1 MDENDTLTEQLNR
14 HRRDI
19 EALDR
24 RILHLV
30 RERLEVAREIGELK
44 HRLGIPLRNFKVEA
58 SVLDRFSEASS
69 FLGLDAALGRDLA
82 LFLIAKA
89 VEHQA
94 EHRDTRYAGDALQV
108 VVIGGKGGMG
118 RWITRLLLG
127 QGHRVRIFDPADGDA
142 PAEEVPDLEAVGD
155 ADLVLVSVPLGAC
168 PDVLRIVADH
178 RPTGVVA
185 EMCSLKH
192 HLTSTLAELRGRGMR
207 AVSFH
212 PMFGPSVRMLSDR
225 TVVFMTDAPE
235 DDRAVVR
242 RLFADTSARLVD
254 MSPEEH
260 DRRMRAVL
268 GLTHLMTLV
277 YARSLER
284 SGIPVADLAEVA
296 GVTFDRQIGATRE
309 LAWENPEL
317 FFEIQRHLPSGEGP
331 ADWLAAAVGD
341 WQALVGAD
349 DRDGFVDLMRSCR
362 EAIGDPGMMPM
373 RSRD

>member
-1 MDENDTLTEQLNR
+1 MDDRDPLTEQLDRN
-14 HRRDI
+14 RRDI

-30 RERLEVAREIGELK
+30 RERLEVASEIGDLK
-44 HRLGIPLRNFKVEA
+44 QRLGIPLRNFRVEA
-58 SVLDRFSEASS
+58 SVLERFSEASS
-69 FLGLDAALGRDLA
+69 FLGLDAGLGRDLA
-82 LFLIAKA
+82 LFLIGKA

-94 EHRDTRYAGDALQV
+94 EHRDTRYDGDALQV
-108 VVIGGKGGMG
+108 VVVGGKGGMG

-127 QGHRVRIFDPADGDA
+127 QGHRVSIHDPAEGEA
-142 PAEEVPDLEAVGD
+142 PATEVDDLSAVRD

-168 PDVLRIVADH
+168 PDVLRAIADH
-178 RPTGVVA
+178 QPRGVVA

-192 HLTSTLAELRGRGMR
+192 HLAESLAEVRQRGVR
-207 AVSFH
+207 AISFH

-235 DDRAVVR
+235 ADVEVVR
-242 RLFADTSARLVD
+242 RLFADTSARLVAMD
-254 MSPEEH
+254 PVEH

-277 YARSLER
+277 YARALER
-284 SGIPVADLAEVA
+284 SGLAVADLAEVA

-317 FFEIQRHLPSGEGP
+317 FYEIQHHLPAGEGP
-331 ADWLAAAVGD
+331 SDWLAAAVED
-341 WQALVGAD
+341 WQHLVQRD
-349 DRDGFVDLMRSCR
+349 DRGGFVDLMRSCR
-362 EAIGDPGMMPM
+362 ESIGDPGMM
-373 RSRD
+373 SEKGTS